1 MVNLRNLIFN
11 FKATAHI
18 LETGKIKY
26 FSGYLQ
32 FTYTKQTKKN
42 NFLLI
47 LGIIQGNY

>member
-11 FKATAHI
+11 LKATAHI

-32 FTYTKQTKKN
+32 FTYTKQTKKK
-42 NFLLI
+42 FLLI

>member
-32 FTYTKQTKKN
+32 FTYTKQTKKKQ
-42 NFLLI
+42 FLADF
-47 LGIIQGNY
+47 GNYSG